1 MSCLSCA
8 SQNLV
13 TLSVEMNMHFTGLR
27 NIDKPGVW
35 LFPDVLVCLDCGYAH
50 FSVPAVE
57 LARLAGG
64 APKEETEGVSGR
76 MAQALM

>member
-35 LFPDVLVCLDCGYAH
+35 LFPDVLVCLDCGYSQ

-57 LARLAGG
+57 LARLAEG
-64 APKEETEGVSGR
+64 APEKTEGVVSGPI
-76 MAQALM
+76 AQSLM